1 MKLWAKLSV
10 WWCPAC
16 DFSREFQRVLG
27 AKQWRNK
34 NSIYGIYGLL
44 LEPLTQLSR
53 LLLAFLCEHRL
64 LIHCTCRLCHLS
76 ALHENT
82 QQLHALKAILN
93 VERGLTMAA
102 KQEALFCWLWCAL
115 DLPPFSRLNW
125 NLWIHGKMFANFA
138 NFQWKPRCWTAGYP
152 VQASSSK
159 PRQLPGSEGLE
170 RGKFW
175 LWPWRALALAQ
186 KRLRAPRLRVLQ
198 NVAALLLKF
207 CWEELH
213 CKAWPKCCD
222 GINVITRCTSGYD
235 RVLPLGLK
243 RILFERLYQLSP
255 SGKMRLQPN
264 SKAQIYITWLD
275 KI

>member
-1 MKLWAKLSV
+1 MSSLRLLSRV
-10 WWCPAC
+10 PAC
-16 DFSREFQRVLG
+16 VGREAM
-27 AKQWRNK
+27 AKQK
-34 NSIYGIYGLL
+34 
-44 LEPLTQLSR
+44 Q
-53 LLLAFLCEHRL
+53 
-64 LIHCTCRLCHLS
+64 HL
-76 ALHENT
+76 
-82 QQLHALKAILN
+82 
-93 VERGLTMAA
+93 
-102 KQEALFCWLWCAL
+102 
-115 DLPPFSRLNW
+115 W
-125 NLWIHGKMFANFA
+125 NLWFAPWATYPALSLALGLFVWAQAPHSLYLQALSSVCTSRKHPTAACLESDPQRWTWFDHGGKTGSAVLLALVRLRSPSLQPAELKPVNPWKNVCQFCQLPMKA

-170 RGKFW
+170 RGKLW